1 MSQIELNGVVWRG
14 TQCAGPALGLG
25 VHTPLWSEG
34 EADEASLC
42 NTYASG
48 HADGKA
54 DGYAVVKHSSGTH
67 SGQFVAGAHHG
78 YAEYPHS
85 CGAVDYYLFEQGNEV
100 HST

>member
-1 MSQIELNGVVWRG
+1 MSQIELDGVVWRG

-25 VHTPLWSEG
+25 MHTPVWSEG

-54 DGYAVVKHSSGTH
+54 DG
-67 SGQFVAGAHHG
+67 
-78 YAEYPHS
+78 
-85 CGAVDYYLFEQGNEV
+85 
-100 HST
+100 